1 MEMLELE
8 RRYYSK
14 HLNRLM
20 KDFPGK
26 VVVIKGESLIGAYDD
41 IDQALSAGASRFGL
55 DSFLAIPVGQTEEIV
70 TIPALT
76 LGLLNANPPHSD
88 NRTELGS

>member
-1 MEMLELE
+1 MQALEVE

-14 HLNRLM
+14 NLSRLM

-41 IDQALSAGASRFGL
+41 IDQALSAGASKFGL
-55 DSFLAIPVGQTEEIV
+55 DSFLARPVGQMEEVV

-76 LGLLNANPPHSD
+76 LGLLNANPPRTD
-88 NRTELGS
+88 NRTEQGA

>member
-1 MEMLELE
+1 MAALKLE
-8 RRYYSK
+8 RIYYSK
-14 HLNRLM
+14 NLTRLM

-41 IDQALSAGASRFGL
+41 ISQALSAGASKFGL
-55 DSFLAIPVGQTEEIV
+55 DSFLARPVGQMEEVV

-76 LGLLNANPPHSD
+76 LGLLNANSARTD
-88 NRTELGS
+88 NRTEQGA